1 MSGLYNRPLAMR
13 ILLAAKTMGVGGL
26 ERIVV
31 ALARE
36 LHSRGHAVWV
46 VSSGGNL
53 VDELQRVGTSHVFAP
68 LDITSPIGVAQSVR
82 QIRRLIVEH
91 HIDLVHS
98 FSATA
103 SLAINLA
110 LRVRGANGLNDV
122 RLVSSPMGLQNSPRE
137 LQVTTWLRNWFLA
150 LGAEQILVISPEIR
164 RHLKGV
170 GAREEVLVDFNF
182 VGLDV
187 EAFKPSDQSGDGNPA
202 GLPAPGGW
210 SSDDYGSV
218 RHEFGFP
225 SDALVVSTIGALHP
239 RKSHELFIDAAVT
252 VSNAEPRARFMVI
265 GEGVLLPELR
275 ELARSRGHDGR
286 LVFTGVRDDIARL
299 LSATDVY
306 VKPGVVEGFVGITV
320 LEALA
325 LGKPVVAFETEDV
338 KLALTDGETGLIV
351 PNGDV
356 ASLADRILYLLENPS
371 VGSRLGRAG
380 QQLVLQ
386 RFDFGVLARRLEEFY
401 QRVLERPAAL
411 TT

>member
-1 MSGLYNRPLAMR
+1 MR

-36 LHSRGHAVWV
+36 LQSRGHAVWV

-53 VDELQRVGTSHVFAP
+53 VGELQRVGTTHVSAP

-110 LRVRGANGLNDV
+110 LRVRGANGPNDV

-170 GAREEVLVDFNF
+170 GARDQVLVDFNF

-187 EAFKPSDQSGDGNPA
+187 EAFRPAEPSEPSTDHYA
-202 GLPAPGGW
+202 
-210 SSDDYGSV
+210 SV
-218 RHEFGFP
+218 RREFGFP
-225 SDALVVSTIGALHP
+225 SDALIVSTIGALHP
-239 RKSHELFIDAAVT
+239 RKSHELFIEAAVT
-252 VSNAEPRARFMVI
+252 ISATEPRSRFLII
-265 GEGVLLPELR
+265 GEGELLAELQS
-275 ELARSRGHDGR
+275 LARSRGLEGR

-325 LGKPVVAFETEDV
+325 LGKPVIAFETEDV

-351 PNGDV
+351 PNADV
-356 ASLADRILYLLENPS
+356 ASLADRILYLLANPS
-371 VGSRLGRAG
+371 VGSRLGQAG
-380 QQLVLQ
+380 QHLVLE

-411 TT
+411 SQT